1 MLNITTKY
9 FSFFN
14 NKPPVGWVGHITRDF
29 LTCYSCSIIVP
40 WTDKMIAFKNNAPNR
55 SCISKT
61 NNTFTDNAE
70 DLDIFMSMYNFSEY
84 SDNYSMTWR
93 NLQNYF
99 KVEMN
104 DDTNEN
110 NADNYSTDNSKTALS
125 QVNLLNM

>member
-1 MLNITTKY
+1 
-9 FSFFN
+9 
-14 NKPPVGWVGHITRDF
+14 
-29 LTCYSCSIIVP
+29 
-40 WTDKMIAFKNNAPNR
+40 MIAFKNNAPNR

-93 NLQNYF
+93 SLQNYF